1 MKKFFL
7 LLLCLVFF
15 LSGCGKNEIQQPSET
30 QQPSEAQQTTAG
42 CEQQSKQTSIYT
54 WLSCFEL
61 QVTQDR
67 KNEKEY
73 EQYITLLVDNMAE
86 IGVTDVFVHVRPY
99 ADALY
104 YSEIFPQSFY
114 ASGRQGERA
123 DFDILQKVISCAEK
137 RQLRVHAWINPYRV
151 SSFSSVDGLSEDNVA
166 LCWLREKTGDAA
178 VTENGIWFNP
188 SSLSVQ
194 KLIIDGVREL
204 LENYSLAGIHFD
216 DYFYPDDSEFDKDA
230 YELYLSSGGELSLN
244 EWRKESVNS
253 LMASVYSLVKSFGED
268 KIFSVSPSGDIEK
281 CETESCADVSLWC
294 SEKGYCDVILPQI
307 YYGFE
312 HSRLPFG
319 DCLERWAELC
329 TEPEVTLAVG
339 LALYKSGLADE
350 FAGAG
355 KDEWKENSDIISR
368 QVELLY
374 EQGYGDFA
382 LYSAS
387 YINFSETFLSE
398 ELKNLKNVI
407 Q

>member
-1 MKKFFL
+1 MKKFFS
-7 LLLCLVFF
+7 LLLCLVFL
-15 LSGCGKNEIQQPSET
+15 LSGCGKNEAQIPSET
-30 QQPSEAQQTTAG
+30 QQTTARPVT
-42 CEQQSKQTSIYT
+42 EEKQTSIYT
-54 WLSCFEL
+54 WLSFLEL
-61 QVTQDR
+61 QITDGR
-67 KNEKEY
+67 KTEKEY
-73 EQYITLLVDNMAE
+73 ENYICSLMDSMTGL
-86 IGVTDVFVHVRPY
+86 GVTDVFVHVRPY

-166 LCWLREKTGDAA
+166 LRWLREETGDAA

-216 DYFYPDDSEFDKDA
+216 DYFYPDDSEFDKA
-230 YELYLSSGGELSLN
+230 SYELYRSSGGGLSLN
-244 EWRKESVNS
+244 EWRKENVNS

-281 CETESCADVSLWC
+281 CESESCADVSLWC

-312 HSRLPFG
+312 HSRLPFE
-319 DCLERWAELC
+319 DCLDRWAELC
-329 TEPEVTLAVG
+329 SEPEVTLAAG
-339 LALYKSGLADE
+339 LALYKSGIADE
-350 FAGAG
+350 FAGEG
-355 KDEWKENSDIISR
+355 KDEWKESTDIISR
-368 QVELLY
+368 QVKLLN
-374 EQGYGDFA
+374 EKGYGDFA